1 MKQTTETRRFKGL
14 LFGAAAGALV
24 MFFLDPQRGRT
35 RRALAQD
42 KALRFGRRTRN
53 RSERIAEDLRNRIYG
68 KFQKIQHLR
77 ESSKVSNETL
87 EQRVRSAIGRKV
99 SHVKPIRVFVSEG
112 EVVLTGPI
120 LTHEVKELLSAVES
134 VPGVTRVIDELNKY
148 DHPGNIPE
156 LQGEGPAYRQ

>member
-1 MKQTTETRRFKGL
+1 MKQTESRRFKGL
-14 LFGAAAGALV
+14 LFGAAAGALM

-42 KALRFGRRTRN
+42 KLRHVGRRTRS
-53 RSERIAEDLRNRIYG
+53 RSERLAENLRNRIYG
-68 KFQKIQHLR
+68 KFQKIQHYR
-77 ESSKVSNETL
+77 DSSRVSDETL

-99 SHVKPIRVFVSEG
+99 SHVKPIRVFVRAG

-120 LTHEVKELLSAVES
+120 LTHEVKALITAVEL
-134 VPGVTRVIDELNKY
+134 VPGVVRVIDELNRY

-156 LQGEGPAYRQ
+156 LQGEGPTYRR